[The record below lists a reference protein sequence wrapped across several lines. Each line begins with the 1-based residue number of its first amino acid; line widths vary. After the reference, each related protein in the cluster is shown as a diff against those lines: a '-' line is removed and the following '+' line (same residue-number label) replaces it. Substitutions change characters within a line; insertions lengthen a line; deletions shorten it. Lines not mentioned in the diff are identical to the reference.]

1 MTPRSTRT
9 QQEKGIPSGESPFLS
24 GLYGQPGL
32 FAVSRR
38 SPHRVRS
45 RGYQHGDQPRGY
57 LCRDLDLHKKS
68 RQEEYPPPGPCVRH
82 CRWPPR
88 SDSVKVEPCGCAQP
102 DESDSSTC
110 LPESG
115 KGDGA
120 AGATPFTSGGG
131 QVPGF
136 LSIELPT
143 NSADEAK
150 KSLPGD
156 PGRGMVE
163 PGGRRRYSGTLARLK
178 TQPAPKPLDG
188 WLPALPFFFASK
200 NSRPNPAPCWPV
212 AQDVKDQP
220 D

>member
-1 MTPRSTRT
+1 MVTSTVTSPVATSAATSISTKNPGKRS
-9 QQEKGIPSGESPFLS
+9 IL
-24 GLYGQPGL
+24 
-32 FAVSRR
+32 RR
-38 SPHRVRS
+38 VHVFVTVVGR
-45 RGYQHGDQPRGY
+45 
-57 LCRDLDLHKKS
+57 
-68 RQEEYPPPGPCVRH
+68 
-82 CRWPPR
+82 R

-120 AGATPFTSGGG
+120 AGAPHLSPPAGG

-136 LSIELPT
+136 LSKELPT

-163 PGGRRRYSGTLARLK
+163 PGGRRRYSVTLARLK

-188 WLPALPFFFASK
+188 RVPALPFFFASK
-200 NSRPNPAPCWPV
+200 NLRPNPAPCWPV